1 VNTLDRK
8 PSLIGCCW
16 SDDLNPNPQHLKVLE
31 RNAVV
36 VLSSTLPIELKS
48 EDGEP
53 DENIAENST
62 KRLISDKDIPTL
74 IRIIHG
80 SIYTKPT
87 IIKEL
92 LLYLERSK
100 TETSKG
106 DILLLIYFS
115 SSN

>member
-36 VLSSTLPIELKS
+36 VLSSTLPIELKR

-53 DENIAENST
+53 DENIAENLT
-62 KRLISDKDIPTL
+62 KRLISDRRYSNINSNNPWKYLHKTHDRK
-74 IRIIHG
+74 RIAFVFR
-80 SIYTKPT
+80 TQ
-87 IIKEL
+87 
-92 LLYLERSK
+92 
-100 TETSKG
+100 
-106 DILLLIYFS
+106 
-115 SSN
+115 